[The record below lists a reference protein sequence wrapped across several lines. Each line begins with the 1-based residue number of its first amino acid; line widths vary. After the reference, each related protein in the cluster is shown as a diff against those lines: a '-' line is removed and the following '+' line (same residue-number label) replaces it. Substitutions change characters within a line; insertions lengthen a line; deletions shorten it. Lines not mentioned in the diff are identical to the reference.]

1 MEDPEG
7 QQGQIARARF
17 QKVLLATDLT
27 AASERAAVQA
37 LELAV
42 GLDATLLIVS
52 VIDHGQQRRAGTDTQ
67 RVDQIRAEREIAAR
81 ALVEEGRRQ
90 GIPVHFLIWEGDPGE
105 AIVEA
110 AAAEDAD
117 IIVVGS
123 RGRAGVERMILG
135 SVSDHVVRHATVPVV
150 VVRQREVAADATG

>member
-1 MEDPEG
+1 MDDRPPVDS
-7 QQGQIARARF
+7 QVARARF

-27 AASERAAVQA
+27 PASDRAAVQA

-42 GLDATLLIVS
+42 GLDATLLVVS
-52 VIDHGQQRRAGTDTQ
+52 VIDPGQLRRTGGSEQRI
-67 RVDQIRAEREIAAR
+67 DQVRAEREVAAK

-90 GIPVHFLIWEGDPGE
+90 GIPVHFLIWEGEPGE

-110 AAAEDAD
+110 AVAEEAD

-123 RGRAGVERMILG
+123 RGRTGVGRMILG
-135 SVSDHVVRHATVPVV
+135 SVSDHVVRHANCPVV
-150 VVRQREVAADATG
+150 VVRQREDAPTSA